1 MELADSCANVTGE
14 DAEGYVPTTLTTK
27 LQARGTLEAEE
38 ICRLSLA
45 ITSALAFLH
54 QQGLI
59 HRDIKPSN
67 IIFVG
72 GQPKLADIG
81 LVAGADE
88 TRSFVGTEGYIPPEG
103 PGTPAADV
111 YSLGQVL
118 RELLSASKPRH
129 GGGADPLLS
138 PLQKVIDRA
147 CARDLGQRPQD
158 AQQMLKELQ
167 SFCSL

>member
-54 QQGLI
+54 EQGLI

-67 IIFVG
+67 IIFVQG
-72 GQPKLADIG
+72 RPRLADIA

-88 TRSFVGTEGYIPPEG
+88 TGSFGATEGYIPPEG

-111 YSLGQVL
+111 PRPGTGL
-118 RELLSASKPRH
+118 R
-129 GGGADPLLS
+129 
-138 PLQKVIDRA
+138 
-147 CARDLGQRPQD
+147 D
-158 AQQMLKELQ
+158 A
-167 SFCSL
+167 